1 MDPFSAQSLLGFL
14 ATAPEVEAE
23 AVAGKVEMPQ
33 GREKL
38 NRIGHKAPRQKLSRF
53 GHKAPDIGR
62 QSSVKVPSM
71 VVDMK
76 NLSNRMNVGII
87 LAKIQSDSKMSG
99 KFRGDLERHKAPDIG
114 SQRFTCG

>member
-1 MDPFSAQSLLGFL
+1 MDPFSARSLLGFL
-14 ATAPEVEAE
+14 ATAPEVEAD

-53 GHKAPDIGR
+53 GHQAPDIGR
-62 QSSVKVPSM
+62 QRLISGSVKM

-76 NLSNRMNVGII
+76 NLSNRMSVGII
-87 LAKIQSDSKMSG
+87 LAKIQSDLKMSG
-99 KFRGDLERHKAPDIG
+99 KFRGDLERYKYKAPDIRR
-114 SQRFTCG
+114 Q